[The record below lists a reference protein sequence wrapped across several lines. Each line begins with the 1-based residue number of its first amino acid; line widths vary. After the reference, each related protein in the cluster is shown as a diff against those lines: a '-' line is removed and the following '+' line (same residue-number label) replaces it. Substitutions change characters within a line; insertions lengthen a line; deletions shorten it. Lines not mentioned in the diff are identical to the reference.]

1 MSKTKARSSRKAA
14 TTAPTLPIVQPMPQ
28 VGDRVIPEGSKNTFV
43 VTSVR
48 SGGSYVDISLPGTN
62 LSRFNVDVGTLKFVD
77 RVAGKP
83 AAPARDTEAIVE
95 RVEAI
100 RRENLERFDDDVAVL
115 TRYLKGESAPKATID
130 AMEALRSEVH
140 ESWQAALG
148 RITDLLEE

>member
-1 MSKTKARSSRKAA
+1 
-14 TTAPTLPIVQPMPQ
+14 MPQ
-28 VGDRVIPEGSKNTFV
+28 VGDRVIPEGSKNTFM

-62 LSRFNVDVGTLKFVD
+62 LSRFNVEVGTLKFVD

-83 AAPARDTEAIVE
+83 AAPARDAEAIVE
-95 RVEAI
+95 RVETI
-100 RRENLERFDDDVAVL
+100 RRESLERFDGDVAVL
-115 TRYLKGESAPKATID
+115 TRYLKGEGAPKATLD

-140 ESWQAALG
+140 ESWQAALE